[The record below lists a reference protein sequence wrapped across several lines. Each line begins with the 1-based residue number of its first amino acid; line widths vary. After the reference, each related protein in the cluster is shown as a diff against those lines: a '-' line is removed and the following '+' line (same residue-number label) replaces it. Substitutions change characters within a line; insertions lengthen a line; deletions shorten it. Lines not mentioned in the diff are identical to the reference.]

1 MRGVKRPLVVMA
13 TGLGKT
19 ATAMSIPWRVN
30 PGKMLFLADRRELLR
45 QAWKAAKLW
54 NPTLDVGLDHET
66 YRAAPQQD
74 LVIGSIPAIGAKNTK
89 RLLGF
94 YEDHFKTVFFDEA
107 HHAAA
112 ATHIRAMKRFAGADQ
127 IIGLTATPFRHDG
140 FDLANIFDE
149 IVATYD
155 LTWGMEHGWLVD
167 VRSFFVRS
175 GVDIS
180 DLETRGGDF
189 AEESLELALNTD
201 YRNSLIIGALNEYA
215 FDRKSILIFAASTG
229 HVKILVDQLNRYGWK
244 AEGVV
249 GATPK
254 AERKE
259 IFERFANGETRV
271 MVGCQ
276 VPQEG
281 YDNPRID
288 CVMLARPTKSVPMF
302 CFDTETEVLTP
313 SGWRSYTDN
322 ITEIYQVDIA
332 SMEVSET
339 MCRGKIVRPL
349 DETEKVFG
357 VNAPMLDMV
366 LTGDHR
372 VVRGIKHRT
381 NKQAPVK
388 WSFVKADNIA
398 CRSPL
403 TIPVAGYERVGG
415 VDYTDDELRLAGM
428 WCADGGGPN
437 AHGGLTISQS
447 TRHSEHVAYI
457 DGLFDRT
464 GVKCTKRIVAH
475 AGDSDTFCTKRHDVL
490 VWSFS
495 YGNPRGDDK
504 HKVGYAKI
512 APLFNKSF
520 PSVLSQATREQ
531 LLCFI
536 EGLNVGNGATYYGD
550 YITWKPR
557 TMTITMPRL
566 DFVNRMQS
574 LCVRRGI
581 RCNVVLEPYNNA
593 YTIHIDPTRDNVTIG
608 PIRDRSKSGWGEIN
622 YRPSTVWCVS
632 VDSGAIICRRNGK
645 VFVTGN
651 SQMVGRG
658 LRQSPETGKI
668 DLLLLDMVDACRN
681 KDVAHLSD
689 LFGVREF
696 DCMGEGFLGIQKK
709 VKKAQDL
716 GIDPESGD
724 ASSLDEKIKAMEGF
738 LGGRIVEIPTQ
749 AVQIDLFK
757 RVNTPLPEVD
767 ALSVFRWARDPNG
780 TYILPAASLH
790 KPKLRRDAV
799 GNWTMEYQSP
809 SGAIAETLGKSD
821 KPPFKKAD
829 SIMKRILPETGKP
842 WDFFSRNASW
852 RNRPAQKEDID
863 RLRRYSV
870 DVIPDG
876 LTRGAAADAIA
887 LIKAQREG

>member
-1 MRGVKRPLVVMA
+1 MDFFRNAPLSPPGASGLEPPTLRDYQAEVGDKLYAARMRGVQRPLVVMA

-167 VRSFFVRS
+167 VRSYFVRS

-271 MVGCQ
+271 MVGCM
-276 VPQEG
+276 VPTEG

-288 CVMLARPTKSVPMF
+288 CIFFARPTKSL
-302 CFDTETEVLTP
+302 VL
-313 SGWRSYTDN
+313 
-322 ITEIYQVDIA
+322 
-332 SMEVSET
+332 
-339 MCRGKIVRPL
+339 
-349 DETEKVFG
+349 
-357 VNAPMLDMV
+357 
-366 LTGDHR
+366 
-372 VVRGIKHRT
+372 
-381 NKQAPVK
+381 
-388 WSFVKADNIA
+388 
-398 CRSPL
+398 
-403 TIPVAGYERVGG
+403 
-415 VDYTDDELRLAGM
+415 
-428 WCADGGGPN
+428 
-437 AHGGLTISQS
+437 ISQM
-447 TRHSEHVAYI
+447 
-457 DGLFDRT
+457 L
-464 GVKCTKRIVAH
+464 
-475 AGDSDTFCTKRHDVL
+475 
-490 VWSFS
+490 
-495 YGNPRGDDK
+495 
-504 HKVGYAKI
+504 
-512 APLFNKSF
+512 
-520 PSVLSQATREQ
+520 
-531 LLCFI
+531 
-536 EGLNVGNGATYYGD
+536 
-550 YITWKPR
+550 
-557 TMTITMPRL
+557 
-566 DFVNRMQS
+566 
-574 LCVRRGI
+574 
-581 RCNVVLEPYNNA
+581 
-593 YTIHIDPTRDNVTIG
+593 
-608 PIRDRSKSGWGEIN
+608 
-622 YRPSTVWCVS
+622 
-632 VDSGAIICRRNGK
+632 
-645 VFVTGN
+645 
-651 SQMVGRG
+651 GRG
-658 LRQSPETGKI
+658 LRPSPETGKV
-668 DLLLLDMVDACRN
+668 DCLLLDIVDVCRN

-809 SGAIAETLGKSD
+809 SGAIAEALGKSD

-870 DVIPDG
+870 DIIPDG
-876 LTRGAAADAIA
+876 LTRGAAADAVA